1 MGTGLGGVF
10 YALVV
15 FELAVIVVIGM
26 RRYYQ
31 RELSAVVLPLLFIEQ
46 RMLLEESKK
55 IGADDSDEQEG

>member
-15 FELAVIVVIGM
+15 FELAAIVGIGV

-31 RELSAVVLPLLFIEQ
+31 RELSAAVLPLLFIEQ

-55 IGADDSDEQEG
+55 IGADDSDE